1 LNIFQ
6 GETLCQFQ
14 QGFFDSFARLIR
26 ITSRDTHKNALIY
39 LISSINELRTKLE
52 EIKRRLKERDDE
64 LLANAVKALSYSD
77 RDRAS
82 IYAAEI
88 VEVRKLMKVVNVA
101 LLATERLLER
111 LKTMDIVNDMRTPL
125 SLAVGILTELK
136 QRFSNTMPELATAV
150 DSIVSNVNTLVTSTQ
165 TPETSISIGVNSKEI
180 EEIIKEAEVKAEE
193 NMKLSLQPIPT
204 QLKTMIETINQNVS
218 KYIQQ
223 EDRFISSRST
233 IAIST
238 PTSYL
243 KLNNVDLAIYQFI
256 LRNNGILDI
265 NECARRF
272 GVTKDEI
279 LSSLKRL
286 EQAGLIKIT

>member
-1 LNIFQ
+1 
-6 GETLCQFQ
+6 
-14 QGFFDSFARLIR
+14 
-26 ITSRDTHKNALIY
+26 
-39 LISSINELRTKLE
+39 
-52 EIKRRLKERDDE
+52 
-64 LLANAVKALSYSD
+64 
-77 RDRAS
+77 
-82 IYAAEI
+82 
-88 VEVRKLMKVVNVA
+88 MKVVNVA